1 VPETRCRRLAAGD
14 DCDHTLAGV
23 RVEPLRRAHH
33 REAGPDVR
41 PAVPAPALVPTQGQP
56 ARRQPVVQP
65 DRVTRGGA
73 ERAERP
79 GGAERGPRA
88 RRGTRRE
95 REAAVGTLPVAE
107 PGYEGAMAHRR
118 GTVPGRG
125 PPGERTVVAPPGV

>member
-1 VPETRCRRLAAGD
+1 MLSAGYEV
-14 DCDHTLAGV
+14 DHTLDGC
-23 RVEPLRRAHH
+23 RVYPIRLAHH

-73 ERAERP
+73 ERAQRP

-95 REAAVGTLPVAE
+95 REAAVGTLPAAE
-107 PGYEGAMAHRR
+107 PGYEGAMAH
-118 GTVPGRG
+118 
-125 PPGERTVVAPPGV
+125 